1 VLGPNIEH
9 ERSGESCAVYPLPTT
24 LDGLALSIGTMRCGA
39 SNGPRRPVGMLVGT
53 GRSMRL
59 RVEDDGTG
67 FGRIDDEGRLVLR
80 TGIGTFVGSD
90 VGNVTLRRAANS

>member
-1 VLGPNIEH
+1 
-9 ERSGESCAVYPLPTT
+9 
-24 LDGLALSIGTMRCGA
+24 
-39 SNGPRRPVGMLVGT
+39 
-53 GRSMRL
+53 MRL

-67 FGRIDDEGRLVLR
+67 SGRIDDEGRLVLR